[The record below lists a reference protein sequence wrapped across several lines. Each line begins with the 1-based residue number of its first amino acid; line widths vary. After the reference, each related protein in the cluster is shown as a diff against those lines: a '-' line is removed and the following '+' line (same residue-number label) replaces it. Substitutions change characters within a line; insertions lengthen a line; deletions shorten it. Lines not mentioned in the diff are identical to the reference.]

1 MWGAESFLP
10 TPHSL
15 LPTPHSPL
23 PTPSYMSR
31 SRALQ
36 YYILARLLLAPL
48 MLWTIVTIVFL
59 LLRATPGDP
68 VDAILGGKALPEV
81 KNALRERLGLSQ
93 PLPIQYLNYLG
104 NLLRFNLGTS
114 ITDQG
119 QDVWQVIQQFF
130 PATVEVAIGSMVVA
144 LIIGIGVGLLS
155 GSRPNTPID
164 LGGRL
169 FGIITYAL
177 PIYWAGMIVQ
187 LIFSVQLGWFP
198 IGGRFPGAIPAPLGP
213 TGLYVLDSLLSGN
226 IQALFAA
233 LYYLTLPC
241 LTLGLLL
248 SGIFERIVRVN
259 LKQTLKA
266 DYVEAARARG
276 IPEGKI
282 LVNHAF
288 RNALIPVITIMGLT
302 FASLLGGAVLT
313 EVTFSW
319 PGLANRLYQ
328 AIAVRDYPTV
338 QGIMVFFGAIVVFA
352 SIAIDIINALIDP
365 RIRY

>member
-1 MWGAESFLP
+1 
-10 TPHSL
+10 
-15 LPTPHSPL
+15 
-23 PTPSYMSR
+23 MSR

-36 YYILARLLLAPL
+36 YYIFARLLLAPL

-68 VDAILGGKALPEV
+68 VDAILGGKASDEI

-104 NLLRFNLGTS
+104 NLLRLNLGTS

-130 PATVEVAIGSMVVA
+130 PATVEVAVGSMAVA

-155 GSRPNTPID
+155 GSRPNTPLD
-164 LGGRL
+164 LAGRL

-177 PIYWAGMIVQ
+177 PVYWAGMIVQ
-187 LIFSVQLGWFP
+187 LIFCVQLKWFP
-198 IGGRFPGAIPAPLGP
+198 IGGRFPTSIPTPSGP
-213 TGLYVLDSLLSGN
+213 TGLYTIDSLLSGEFGSF
-226 IQALFAA
+226 FAA
-233 LYYLTLPC
+233 LYYLTVPC
-241 LTLGLLL
+241 LTLGVLL

-276 IPEGKI
+276 ISEGTI
-282 LVNHAF
+282 LVNHALK
-288 RNALIPVITIMGLT
+288 NALIPVITIMGLT

-328 AIAVRDYPTV
+328 AISLRDYPTV
-338 QGIMVFFGAIVVFA
+338 QGIMVFFGTIVVMA
-352 SIAIDIINALIDP
+352 SMAIDIINALIDP

>member
-1 MWGAESFLP
+1 
-10 TPHSL
+10 
-15 LPTPHSPL
+15 
-23 PTPSYMSR
+23 MSR

-36 YYILARLLLAPL
+36 YYILVRLLLAPL
-48 MLWTIVTIVFL
+48 MLLTIVTIVFL
-59 LLRATPGDP
+59 LLRSTPGDP
-68 VDAILGGKALPEV
+68 VDAVLGNRAPDAVKAEY
-81 KNALRERLGLSQ
+81 RERLGLNR
-93 PLPIQYLNYLG
+93 PLPLQYLSYLG
-104 NLLRFNLGTS
+104 NLLRLDLGSS

-119 QDVWQVIQQFF
+119 QNVWDVIQQYF
-130 PATVEVAIGSMVVA
+130 PATVEVAAASMIVA
-144 LIIGIGVGLLS
+144 LIVGIGAGMLTASSS
-155 GSRPNTPID
+155 GTVLD

-177 PIYWAGMIVQ
+177 PVYWAGMIVQ
-187 LIFSVQLGWFP
+187 LIFSVQLKWFP
-198 IGGRFPGAIPAPLGP
+198 IAGRFPASMPAPLGP
-213 TGLYVLDSLLSGN
+213 TGLYTIDSLLSGN
-226 IQALFAA
+226 LSGFFAS
-233 LYYLTLPC
+233 LHYLTLPS
-241 LTLGLLL
+241 LTLGVLL

-259 LKQTLKA
+259 LKQTLQS

-276 IPEGKI
+276 IQEGKI
-282 LVNHAF
+282 LVSHALK
-288 RNALIPVITIMGLT
+288 NALIPVITILGLT

-328 AIAVRDYPTV
+328 AISLRDYPTV